1 MSKDKELAFS
11 GVLKNLMQEHGLTLK
26 KLADKVGMSKQT
38 ISSYCLGNS
47 RPSYELLIKLADY
60 FGVTCDF
67 LLTGVDPQDKKEHQ
81 DLGLSGEAIRLLKAS
96 DKKSFDFIDEFLSDP
111 DFYSIL
117 SGALNPKIK
126 NVVFDDVDN
135 QDKTLSE
142 CISECIND
150 YIHFMKRREDYR
162 ETSIVSIQSYFRN
175 MILRATELKEDEVI
189 NEMRKEIDEITKVI
203 EQSAKQE
210 Q

>member
-1 MSKDKELAFS
+1 MGKDKELVFS
-11 GVLKNLMQEHGLTLK
+11 DVLKKLIKEHGLTL
-26 KLADKVGMSKQT
+26 DEIGRQVGLKRQT

-47 RPSYELLIKLADY
+47 RPNYERLLKLADY

-67 LLTGVDPQDKKEHQ
+67 LLTGLDPQDKKEHQ
-81 DLGLSGEAIRLLKAS
+81 ELGLSGEAIRLLKAS
-96 DKKSFDFIDEFLSDP
+96 DKKSFDFIDDFLSDP

-126 NVVFDDVDN
+126 NVVFDNVDN

-142 CISECIND
+142 CIND
-150 YIHFMKRREDYR
+150 YIHFMRRRVDYI
-162 ETSIVSIQSYFRN
+162 ETSIVTIQSYFRN
-175 MILRATELKEDEVI
+175 MILRATELKKDEVI
-189 NEMRKEIDEITKVI
+189 NEMRKGIDEMTKTI
-203 EQSAKQE
+203 EQAAKQE